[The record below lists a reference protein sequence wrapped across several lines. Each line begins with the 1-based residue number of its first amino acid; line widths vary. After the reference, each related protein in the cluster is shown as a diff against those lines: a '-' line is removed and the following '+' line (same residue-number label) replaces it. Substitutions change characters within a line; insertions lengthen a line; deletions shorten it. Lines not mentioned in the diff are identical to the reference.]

1 MTVHR
6 KEVMDVATDLMN
18 EDIARAKLWGCDTT
32 CYTTNGCDANPQ
44 AFYGGCAVS
53 CMEELKC
60 PAPFKVTPVAGLDSI
75 DEQTRMALIRQS
87 VGADQTMSM
96 LGNNRRRR
104 PLPKLSDKE
113 KEEMAIMDE
122 FPDKARAFMDS
133 KFPEDTKLRDRDGI

>member
-96 LGNNRRRR
+96 WGNA
-104 PLPKLSDKE
+104 S
-113 KEEMAIMDE
+113 KEEIAKMVE

-133 KFPEDTKLRDRDGI
+133 KFPEDTTC